1 MGIPQADWKNQP
13 AHLLDWVILGVSMGL
28 LAIYL
33 YLWWV
38 ERLIQYLGVVV
49 VLVAAGFVY
58 FTDYWQPVLYLVIS
72 VFLIIHLFLSI
83 FTGSWQRLLITV
95 ASSLKI
101 IFIILGTYL
110 FYREDIYGTKKE
122 QT

>member
-13 AHLLDWVILGVSMGL
+13 AHILDWVIVGVSMGL

-38 ERLIQYLGVVV
+38 EQLTQYLGIVVI
-49 VLVAAGFVY
+49 LVAGGLVY
-58 FTDYWQPVLYLVIS
+58 FTDYWQPVLYLVMS
-72 VFLIIHLFLSI
+72 VFLIIHLFISI
-83 FTGSWQRLLITV
+83 VTGSWRHSLIQV

-101 IFIILGTYL
+101 IIIILGTYL
-110 FYREDIYGTKKE
+110 FYREDIYGTKKD